1 MMHAGFSRCAARGSA
16 LVLVRRLLRMV
27 TRAGRAWGIG
37 VGLVVALL
45 LLAPSAMADD
55 LIDFEHARALYTKRN
70 YSGAMHALQEL
81 VGSDPPRV
89 TERLLVL
96 ESRKYLAAS
105 LLFLGKRDEAR
116 AQFRLLLAQEP
127 NYAIDPLAF
136 PTEVVTL
143 FEKVKA
149 DLMAQLEEAR
159 AEQQRRRDEEQR
171 LAQERARKEQ
181 ENLERLFRL
190 AQESQTRSENSRWI
204 ATIPFGVGQFQNGH
218 KSLGMALAV
227 LEGLAAG
234 ASIAT
239 FIGHQQV
246 ADDKPSRAEQRE
258 ADRVEEVWRVS
269 NQASFGVFIALA
281 LIGIIDAH
289 VRFVPA
295 RVRSEPRNLPPDL
308 KRWAEEHKLGLDAS
322 GVHLRF

>member
-1 MMHAGFSRCAARGSA
+1 MCRAASRHALAFVAFAL
-16 LVLVRRLLRMV
+16 LVLAPVLLP
-27 TRAGRAWGIG
+27 AA
-37 VGLVVALL
+37 A
-45 LLAPSAMADD
+45 SADD
-55 LIDFEHARALYTKRN
+55 LIDFEHARALYTQRN
-70 YSGAMHALQEL
+70 YNGAMHALQEL
-81 VGSDPPRV
+81 VGTDPPRV

-116 AQFRLLLAQEP
+116 AQFRQLLAQEP
-127 NYAIDPLAF
+127 KYAIDPLAF
-136 PTEVVTL
+136 PTEVVSL

-149 DLMAQLEEAR
+149 ELMAQLEVAR
-159 AEQQRRRDEEQR
+159 AEQQRQRDEEQR
-171 LAQERARKEQ
+171 LAQERARTER

-227 LEGLAAG
+227 LEGLAAA
-234 ASIAT
+234 ASVAT

-246 ADDKPSRAEQRE
+246 SDDRPSRAEQAE
-258 ADRVEEVWRVS
+258 ADRVEEVWRLS
-269 NQASFGVFIALA
+269 NQASFGVFAALA

-289 VRFVPA
+289 VRFVPV
-295 RVRSEPRNLPPDL
+295 RVRSEPRALPPDL
-308 KRWAEEHKLGLDAS
+308 QRWVEEHKLSVDANGLR
-322 GVHLRF
+322 LKF